1 MRCLLV
7 IAILLMGAFSAAFPQ
22 KPAEKAKSKDV
33 AVEVLPVIELPLT
46 VHDAALVK
54 AEKSY
59 QLRCRLSNSADV
71 RVIGIR
77 YSLTAID
84 PLTGAIPITNR
95 IEGFE
100 VPAYDSKTIKFS
112 TPVSMT
118 LKEGNRVV
126 LMLEQVL
133 SRESIWEVI
142 KAKDALESYVKGD
155 YSVQPHVMRVAN
167 QVDAPP
173 QTRIIY

>member
-7 IAILLMGAFSAAFPQ
+7 AAILFGSAISSVYTQQTTEKKRPRDLA
-22 KPAEKAKSKDV
+22 AEV
-33 AVEVLPVIELPLT
+33 VPVIELPLT

-54 AEKSY
+54 TERAY
-59 QLRCRLSNSADV
+59 QLKCRLSNSSDV
-71 RVIGIR
+71 GIIGIR

-84 PLTGAIPITNR
+84 PLTGPTPITNR

-100 VPAYDSKTIKFS
+100 VLAYDSKTIKFS
-112 TPVSMT
+112 TPISFNP
-118 LKEGNRVV
+118 KEGVRVV
-126 LMLEQVL
+126 LMLEQVV

-155 YSVQPHVMRVAN
+155 YSIQPHVMRVAN

-173 QTRIIY
+173 QIRISY

>member
-1 MRCLLV
+1 MRFLLA
-7 IAILLMGAFSAAFPQ
+7 ISILLGATILTTYAQQS
-22 KPAEKAKSKDV
+22 AEKQRSKDI
-33 AVEVLPVIELPLT
+33 AAEVLPVIELPLT

-54 AEKSY
+54 TEKAY
-59 QLRCRLSNSADV
+59 QLKCRLSNSADV
-71 RVIGIR
+71 RIIGIR
-77 YSLTAID
+77 YSLIVID
-84 PLTGAIPITNR
+84 PLTGAAPITNR

-100 VPAYDSKTIKFS
+100 VPAYDSKTIKFATTINY
-112 TPVSMT
+112 TP
-118 LKEGNRVV
+118 KRGNRIV
-126 LMLEQVL
+126 LMLEQVV

-173 QTRIIY
+173 QTRIIF

>member
-1 MRCLLV
+1 MRCLLA
-7 IAILLMGAFSAAFPQ
+7 IAILLGVSISTAYAQQAR
-22 KPAEKAKSKDV
+22 AKDV

-54 AEKSY
+54 TEKAY
-59 QLRCRLSNSADV
+59 QLKCRLSSSADV
-71 RVIGIR
+71 RIIGFR

-84 PLTGAIPITNR
+84 PLTGAVPLTNR

-100 VPAYDSKTIKFS
+100 LQAYDTKTIKFA
-112 TPVSMT
+112 TPISFQP
-118 LKEGNRVV
+118 KEGLRVV
-126 LMLEQVL
+126 LMLEQVV

-155 YSVQPHVMRVAN
+155 YSVLPHVMRVAN

-173 QTRIIY
+173 QTRVIY

>member
-1 MRCLLV
+1 MRCLLA
-7 IAILLMGAFSAAFPQ
+7 IAILLAGGISVANAQQPT
-22 KPAEKAKSKDV
+22 EKARAKDV

-46 VHDAALVK
+46 VHDAALIK
-54 AEKSY
+54 TEKSY
-59 QLRCRLSNSADV
+59 QLKCRLSNSADV
-71 RVIGIR
+71 KIIGIR

-84 PLTGAIPITNR
+84 PLTGGTPITNR

-100 VPAYDSKTIKFS
+100 VTGYDTKTIKFS
-112 TPVSMT
+112 TPISFT
-118 LKEGNRVV
+118 PKEGLRVV
-126 LMLEQVL
+126 LMLEQVV

-155 YSVQPHVMRVAN
+155 YSVLPHVMRVAN

>member
-1 MRCLLV
+1 M
-7 IAILLMGAFSAAFPQ
+7 
-22 KPAEKAKSKDV
+22 

-46 VHDAALVK
+46 VHDAALIKSEK
-54 AEKSY
+54 AYLLK
-59 QLRCRLSNSADV
+59 CRVSSSADV
-71 RVIGIR
+71 KIIGIR

-84 PLTGAIPITNR
+84 PLTGAIPMTNR

-100 VPAYDSKTIKFS
+100 LPAYDNKTIKFS
-112 TPVSMT
+112 TPINFT
-118 LKEGNRVV
+118 PKEGLRVV
-126 LMLEQVL
+126 LMLEQVV

-167 QVDAPP
+167 QVDAPL
-173 QTRIIY
+173 QTRIIF

>member
-1 MRCLLV
+1 MRCLLA
-7 IAILLMGAFSAAFPQ
+7 IAILLGVSISTAYAQQPT
-22 KPAEKAKSKDV
+22 EKARAKDV

-54 AEKSY
+54 TEKAY
-59 QLRCRLSNSADV
+59 QLKCRLSSSADV
-71 RVIGIR
+71 RIIGFR

-84 PLTGAIPITNR
+84 PLTGAVPLTNR

-100 VPAYDSKTIKFS
+100 LQAYDTKTIKFA
-112 TPVSMT
+112 TPISFQP
-118 LKEGNRVV
+118 KEGLRVV
-126 LMLEQVL
+126 LMLEQVV

-155 YSVQPHVMRVAN
+155 YSVLPHVMRVAN

-173 QTRIIY
+173 QTRVIY

>member
-1 MRCLLV
+1 MRCLLA
-7 IAILLMGAFSAAFPQ
+7 IAILLGGAISTAYPQ
-22 KPAEKAKSKDV
+22 QTSEKARAKDV

-54 AEKSY
+54 TEKTY
-59 QLRCRLSNSADV
+59 QLKCRLSSSVDV
-71 RVIGIR
+71 RIIGIR

-84 PLTGAIPITNR
+84 PLSGGIPITNR

-100 VPAYDSKTIKFS
+100 LPAYDTKTIKFS
-112 TPVSMT
+112 TPISFHP
-118 LKEGNRVV
+118 KEGVRVV
-126 LMLEQVL
+126 LMLEQMV

-173 QTRIIY
+173 QTRVIY